1 MVYLAR
7 KNGGVVAH
15 ANKAAMEALDG
26 VKPEKTI
33 TDAEWAA
40 GGNLARV
47 IEGEI
52 VVGKTEGEKAAEKA
66 AAEKKAAIA
75 DLKQK
80 LAESDYIVIKIAE
93 GAAKSE
99 DYAEQI
105 AQRQAWRKQVEEL
118 EAEASARAA

>member
-1 MVYLAR
+1 MVYLAIR
-7 KNGGVVAH
+7 NGAVIHH
-15 ANKAAMEALDG
+15 ASLSAMKALDG
-26 VKPEKTI
+26 VEKAELTI

-47 IEGEI
+47 IDGAI

-66 AAEKKAAIA
+66 AAEKKATIA

-80 LAESDYIVIKIAE
+80 LAESDYLVIKIAE
-93 GAAKSE
+93 GAAKAE

-105 AQRQAWRKQVEEL
+105 AQRQAWREQVENL
-118 EAEASARAA
+118 EAQAAA